1 MLQEK
6 RQTLFNCK
14 LAGFT
19 YYDGSLAWQDLQV
32 GSKLTPV
39 AEDNKYDPN
48 AIALYFGDNKLGF
61 VPKEKNETLRHFIEM
76 GWEEAIDIRI
86 SRLSREEHP
95 ERQVDI
101 SVGIARNAK
110 KNQE

>member
-19 YYDGSLAWQDLQV
+19 YYDGPLAWQDLQV

-61 VPKEKNETLRHFIEM
+61 VPKEKNETL
-76 GWEEAIDIRI
+76 
-86 SRLSREEHP
+86 
-95 ERQVDI
+95 
-101 SVGIARNAK
+101 
-110 KNQE
+110 